1 MSVLSINRQTNT
13 QPLVNINQTDVPVD
27 VKSEV
32 NDTESAALTLY
43 DNGMIRDGNQEV
55 TALFGYSANQLTG
68 QHIIRLLPQLAEIKL
83 IQDKRAN
90 SYLRFLS
97 RMGRHF
103 EAVRMND
110 TNFTCTLF
118 FNDVTYLGR
127 HFIRVIICPVK

>member
-1 MSVLSINRQTNT
+1 MSVLSIKRQANT
-13 QPLVNINQTDVPVD
+13 QPLVNINHTGVSVD
-27 VKSEV
+27 VKPER
-32 NDTESAALTLY
+32 NDTESAALTLH
-43 DNGMIRDGNQEV
+43 DNGMIRDCNQAV

-68 QHIIRLLPQLAEIKL
+68 QHINRLLPQLAETKL

-110 TNFTCTLF
+110 TNFTCMLF

-127 HFIRVIICPVK
+127 HFLRVIICPVK